1 MTTWTDAPPEAQPR
15 TAEPRSFLA
24 WLITALIAPAEPDPD
39 LDHYGPCDRAQ
50 APEAGQ

>member
-1 MTTWTDAPPEAQPR
+1 MTTWTDVPPGTQPR
-15 TAEPRSFLA
+15 PAEPRSLLA
-24 WLITALIAPAEPDPD
+24 RLIEALFAPAEPDPG